1 MTARLRGI
9 LCVAGAATFWGLSG
23 VVAKILFTRGVDPWT
38 LVEIRLTAASAI
50 LLAAFAASRMPVRVP
65 RRLAVPL
72 VLLGLSMTGAQS
84 AYYLAIHLAG
94 VPTAL
99 FLQYT
104 APVLVA
110 VYSRLIG
117 GEPVTPRRAAAVA
130 LAVAG
135 AYALVTGGETLR
147 AHPLGVLSGMGAAVA
162 FAAYV
167 LLGRGPAREAGA
179 ARMLLYAL
187 GTGAVVWSLIVP
199 PWSAYGRPYAP
210 VEWILMAVIVVCGTV
225 VPFGL
230 FLYGLRSI
238 SGTVASLTATVE
250 PVVGSAAAAFI
261 LGETLGTVQ
270 VAGALAILAGV
281 LLVQTPDPP
290 PPGRRASPH
299 RAVA

>member
-1 MTARLRGI
+1 MTPRLRGI
-9 LCVAGAATFWGLSG
+9 LCVAGAATCWGLSG

-38 LVEIRLTAASAI
+38 LVEIRLTAASAV

-110 VYSRLIG
+110 VYGRLIG
-117 GEPVTPRRAAAVA
+117 GEPLTPRRAAAIA
-130 LAVAG
+130 LTVAG
-135 AYALVTGGETLR
+135 TYALVTGGEGLR
-147 AHPLGVLSGMGAAVA
+147 ADPLGVLSGMGAAVA

-199 PWSAYGRPYAP
+199 PWSAYGRPYTPA
-210 VEWILMAVIVVCGTV
+210 EWVLMALIVVCGTV

-250 PVVGSAAAAFI
+250 PVVGSAAAVLI
-261 LGETLGTVQ
+261 LGEALGAVQ

-281 LLVQTPDPP
+281 LLVQTPDPA
-290 PPGRRASPH
+290 RAD
-299 RAVA
+299 RDVTDL